1 MTSLPTR
8 GSADASL
15 EIQRSGPRP
24 PRFVMAYPLRAR
36 IALSSGLALPARSWL
51 RELSGPTCDFETM
64 VSVKEWTGQP
74 PRGVGQGPVPPI
86 ARSPQDQT
94 PNSVVPRRIRAATLA
109 LWFFRALLITP
120 FVLMGPEIISA
131 LMGRPNAVANI
142 STSTADV
149 FGTSSLLIFVM
160 MLTVTPIHTLTG
172 WTWHIPL
179 RRTYGVAMFL
189 TATADLILAATTT
202 GDTFSGGV
210 LGRIGGHTFLVAG
223 TLAVL
228 LLVPLALTSFRRSH
242 RWLGGYWKR
251 LHRLVFVIWAII
263 LIHLLFLFGFRGIFL
278 DALALS
284 VPLALL
290 RVPPVRRWWSS
301 ARRNHQHRI
310 LRSALALV
318 LVGTFVTG
326 FVPLIRELA
335 IKGQAAF
342 VQHPQD

>member
-1 MTSLPTR
+1 MVMVRERT
-8 GSADASL
+8 
-15 EIQRSGPRP
+15 GPP
-24 PRFVMAYPLRAR
+24 PP
-36 IALSSGLALPARSWL
+36 GPGPPPARS
-51 RELSGPTCDFETM
+51 F
-64 VSVKEWTGQP
+64 
-74 PRGVGQGPVPPI
+74 
-86 ARSPQDQT
+86 QDQA
-94 PNSVVPRRIRAATLA
+94 PNAAGSHRARAATLT

-120 FVLMGPEIISA
+120 FVLMGPELISA

-142 STSTADV
+142 SASTADV

-172 WTWHIPL
+172 WTRHIPL
-179 RRTYGVAMFL
+179 RRTYGVAMFF
-189 TATADLILAATTT
+189 TAVADLILAATTT
-202 GDTFSGGV
+202 GDTFSDGV

-228 LLVPLALTSFRRSH
+228 LLFPLAVTSFRRSH

-251 LHRLVFVIWAII
+251 LHRLVFAIWAII

-278 DALALS
+278 DAVALS
-284 VPLALL
+284 VPLALV

-301 ARRNHQHRI
+301 ARRSHRHRV
-310 LRSALALV
+310 LRSVLVLV
-318 LVGTFVTG
+318 LVGTFVIG
-326 FVPLIRELA
+326 FVPLVRELA

>member
-1 MTSLPTR
+1 
-8 GSADASL
+8 
-15 EIQRSGPRP
+15 
-24 PRFVMAYPLRAR
+24 V
-36 IALSSGLALPARSWL
+36 
-51 RELSGPTCDFETM
+51 
-64 VSVKEWTGQP
+64 VSVTERTGQS
-74 PRGVGQGPVPPI
+74 PRGVGQEPARPI
-86 ARSPQDQT
+86 PRSPQGQT
-94 PNSVVPRRIRAATLA
+94 PDTAVSHRFPAATLA

-120 FVLMGPEIISA
+120 FVLMGPELISA

-160 MLTVTPIHTLTG
+160 MLTVTPIHTVTG

-179 RRTYGVAMFL
+179 RRTYGVAMFF
-189 TATADLILAATTT
+189 TATLDLILAATTT

-228 LLVPLALTSFRRSH
+228 LLFPLAITSFRRSH
-242 RWLGGYWKR
+242 RWLGAYWKR
-251 LHRLVFVIWAII
+251 LHRLVFVIWVII
-263 LIHLLFLFGFRGIFL
+263 LIHLLFLFGFRGFFL

-301 ARRNHQHRI
+301 ARRNRQHRI
-310 LRSALALV
+310 LRGALV
-318 LVGTFVTG
+318 LVLVGIFAIG
-326 FVPLIRELA
+326 FVPLVRELA

-342 VQHPQD
+342 VQQPQN